1 MVLGQILKLVF
12 TAASQNHVSHPHMS
26 LKVKWFSP
34 LVLVCI
40 WVCISANRKHPYLI
54 MLFITTA
61 SVAVKL
67 MCLAWLDARLK
78 LS

>member
-12 TAASQNHVSHPHMS
+12 TAASQNHVSHPHLS

-40 WVCISANRKHPYLI
+40 WVCISAIRKRPHPVK
-54 MLFITTA
+54 LFITTV
-61 SVAVKL
+61 SIAVKL